1 MPWILKQQM
10 PLVLQRNKR
19 GAYNVRYNRLLGNKS
34 SFLSRGRSTKQG
46 SCRESAHRF
55 FVPFHA
61 CAEGVV
67 YDRHAFLNS

>member
-1 MPWILKQQM
+1 MA
-10 PLVLQRNKR
+10 QRR
-19 GAYNVRYNRLLGNKS
+19 AYNVRCNRLLGNES

-46 SCRESAHRF
+46 SCRESAHRV